1 MFHSL
6 LKNKMHSA
14 CLLSIV
20 LRTIDLPYIL
30 SGGARF
36 L

>member
-20 LRTIDLPYIL
+20 LRTINSPHIL
-30 SGGARF
+30 LGGTQF

>member
-20 LRTIDLPYIL
+20 LRTIDSPYVL
-30 SGGARF
+30 LGGAQF

>member
-1 MFHSL
+1 MFYSL

-20 LRTIDLPYIL
+20 LRTINSSYIL
-30 SGGARF
+30 LGGTQF